1 MNNKKCTFCTKSLK
15 NIEYIMWLIY
25 NPVRSYGGMSM
36 NETIVRVQ
44 RIELENFKNI
54 KNGHIDLS
62 IYKQKRYFEDKA
74 DVLGIYGQNGSG
86 KTAIIEAFNL
96 FKTIVSGEKLQED
109 VNNYIYVL
117 EDKST
122 LKFVFYV
129 KRRELEF
136 LVHYE
141 FTIRKNEGQ
150 VQLSNEKLSYARVD
164 EDNKKRKTSII
175 EYDIKLEDTIILPK
189 SRQEELIKI
198 DKENELNLKMCKR
211 ISVRDK
217 VSFIFNEELIKIFKN
232 EYVNVEHNFIIEAI
246 SHFAKSNLFVITN
259 EHSAPISLNFII
271 PISFRMD
278 DGDTITSGDIPIN
291 LLGPSFVSEQDY
303 GIVMQIIKQLNI
315 VLETIIPNTQ
325 LEIINLGNELS
336 EKAEKIT
343 KIELLVVKKN
353 IKIPLKYES
362 EGIKKIISILSTLI
376 SMFNNPAICLL
387 VDELDAGIFEY
398 LLGELLNIIEQQG
411 RGQFIFT
418 SHNLRALEKLKKDS
432 LIFSTT
438 NPDNRFITIIRR
450 GNSNLRD
457 TYLRGVDLG
466 GFNEPIYEE
475 TNSFEIAYAFR
486 EAGDIFGQ

>member
-1 MNNKKCTFCTKSLK
+1 MK
-15 NIEYIMWLIY
+15 
-25 NPVRSYGGMSM
+25 
-36 NETIVRVQ
+36 
-44 RIELENFKNI
+44 
-54 KNGHIDLS
+54 
-62 IYKQKRYFEDKA
+62 
-74 DVLGIYGQNGSG
+74 
-86 KTAIIEAFNL
+86 
-96 FKTIVSGEKLQED
+96 
-109 VNNYIYVL
+109 NYITL
-117 EDKST
+117 ELMK
-122 LKFVFYV
+122 
-129 KRRELEF
+129 
-136 LVHYE
+136 
-141 FTIRKNEGQ
+141 I
-150 VQLSNEKLSYARVD
+150 
-164 EDNKKRKTSII
+164 KKRKSPIL
-175 EYDIKLEDTIILPK
+175 EYDIDLKDTIILPK
-189 SRQEELIKI
+189 SRQGELIKI

-211 ISVRDK
+211 ISVTDK
-217 VSFIFNEELIKIFKN
+217 VSFIFNEELMRVFDHKN
-232 EYVNVEHNFIIEAI
+232 VNFEHNFIISSI
-246 SHFAKSNLFVITN
+246 NHFAKSNLFVITN

-291 LLGPSFVSEQDY
+291 LLGPSYVNEESY
-303 GIVMQIIKQLNI
+303 NIVMKIIKQLNV

-325 LEIINLGNELS
+325 LEIVNLGNELS

-343 KIELLVVKKN
+343 KIELLVVKQS

-376 SMFNNPAICLL
+376 SMFNNSSICLL

-398 LLGELLNIIEQQG
+398 LLGELLSIIEQQG
-411 RGQFIFT
+411 KGQFIFT

-438 NPDNRFITIIRR
+438 NPENRFIIINRR

-486 EAGDIFGQ
+486 EAGDILGQ

>member
-1 MNNKKCTFCTKSLK
+1 
-15 NIEYIMWLIY
+15 
-25 NPVRSYGGMSM
+25 
-36 NETIVRVQ
+36 
-44 RIELENFKNI
+44 
-54 KNGHIDLS
+54 
-62 IYKQKRYFEDKA
+62 
-74 DVLGIYGQNGSG
+74 
-86 KTAIIEAFNL
+86 
-96 FKTIVSGEKLQED
+96 
-109 VNNYIYVL
+109 
-117 EDKST
+117 
-122 LKFVFYV
+122 
-129 KRRELEF
+129 
-136 LVHYE
+136 
-141 FTIRKNEGQ
+141 
-150 VQLSNEKLSYARVD
+150 
-164 EDNKKRKTSII
+164 
-175 EYDIKLEDTIILPK
+175 
-189 SRQEELIKI
+189 
-198 DKENELNLKMCKR
+198 
-211 ISVRDK
+211 
-217 VSFIFNEELIKIFKN
+217 
-232 EYVNVEHNFIIEAI
+232 
-246 SHFAKSNLFVITN
+246 
-259 EHSAPISLNFII
+259 
-271 PISFRMD
+271 
-278 DGDTITSGDIPIN
+278 
-291 LLGPSFVSEQDY
+291 
-303 GIVMQIIKQLNI
+303 MQIIKQLNI